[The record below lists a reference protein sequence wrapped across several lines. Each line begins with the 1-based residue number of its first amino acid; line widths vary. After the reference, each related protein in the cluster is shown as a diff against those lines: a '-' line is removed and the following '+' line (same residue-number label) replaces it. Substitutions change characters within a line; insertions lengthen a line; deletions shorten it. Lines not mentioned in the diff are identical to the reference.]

1 MKWKVQAASALLLV
15 ALVLSFVPAAAM
27 PSSASAVQACTD
39 RAQFVADVT
48 VPDGTRYDPGATF
61 TKTWRLRNV
70 GTCTWTT
77 SYTMVFDSGT
87 QMGSTA
93 SVAMPSNV
101 PPGGSVDLSVN
112 MTAPNAAGHY
122 IGYWKFKNAAGTL
135 FGIGVNANKSWWVE
149 INVNGTST
157 GGVAYDFTANAGS
170 ATWSSGAGGL
180 SFPGTDGDAKGFALK
195 LDNPNFESGV
205 NASQPGL
212 LVSPHQITNGY
223 IQASYPEFTVQNGDR
238 FQATVG
244 CQAGATSCYVAYRLD
259 YQVGNTIRTFW
270 TFREKFEGWTYTA
283 NLNLSPLSGQSVKFI
298 LYVSAWGS
306 PVGDRALWG
315 NPIIARP
322 GASPVTP
329 VVTVTGTPPTATP
342 TKTAGPAT
350 VPPSACDKAQF
361 VSDVTIPD
369 GTVMSPGQKFT
380 KTWRLRNVGT
390 CAWTK
395 SYQIAFYSGEQMG
408 APASLTFAQDVPVGG
423 TADFTV
429 EMTAPS
435 AAGSYRGNWMFKNA
449 SGQLF
454 GIGTQANRPWWVDIR
469 VSGPT
474 ATPGGATVTPGGPTV
489 TPGANI
495 AYDFAANACAATWY
509 TGAGQIPA
517 SQCPG
522 TDGDAKGFVL
532 KVSNPRLE
540 SGATDSRP
548 GIITFPQNVQ
558 NGYIQGFFPTFRVQ
572 NGDRF
577 RSVINCEY
585 NATNCYVAFRL
596 DYEQGGTIRTFWGPF
611 LERYEGKFYNVDVD
625 LSPLAGRDVK
635 FILTVLAAGVATGD
649 RALWVG
655 PHIYRAGSSGA
666 LPDLT
671 ITQMKLEYQNPSCL
685 LQGDPFGLR
694 VSVINSGQAAAS
706 SFTVKVGDAQQTVNG
721 LAVGET
727 KAVFFPGVSS
737 QTGASIT
744 VALDPNNA
752 VAESNEQNNS
762 RTEQVPVPTQPL
774 PCTETPTTA
783 VPTTAT
789 TPAAT
794 TAVPSDT
801 PTPTNTGAPAS
812 SATPTPTSTTGST
825 TGYYQ
830 NTKYNFRFSLPSGAR
845 ILGQSE
851 NVGQVS
857 LPIVTAGTNLL
868 SKTIQIHVREGVNP
882 CVSPAV
888 DNPLTTENVTINN
901 IAFTKQTGQGAAAG
915 NRYDWTAYSTVYN
928 NACISLAFVLHS
940 ANSGNYATPPPEFDK
955 TAESAVID
963 ATMSTYSRITS

>member
-15 ALVLSFVPAAAM
+15 ALVLSFIPAAAM
-27 PSSASAVQACTD
+27 HSSASAAQACTD
-39 RAQFVADVT
+39 RAQFVTDVT
-48 VPDGTRYDPGATF
+48 VPDGTRYEPGATF
-61 TKTWRLRNV
+61 KKTWRLKNV
-70 GTCTWTT
+70 GSCTWST

-93 SVAMPSNV
+93 SVNLPSSTA
-101 PPGGSVDLSVN
+101 PGQTVDVSVD
-112 MTAPNAAGHY
+112 MTAPNTAGHY

-149 INVNGTST
+149 INVVGGSGDT
-157 GGVAYDFTANAGS
+157 GVAYDFTANAGS

-180 SFPGTDGDAKGFALK
+180 TFPGNDGDAKGFALK
-195 LDNPNFESGV
+195 LDNPTFESGV
-205 NASQPGL
+205 TASQPGL

-244 CQAGATSCYVAYRLD
+244 CQAAATSCYVAYRLD

-283 NLNLSPLSGQSVKFI
+283 NLNLSPLAGQSVKFI

-322 GASPVTP
+322 GATPVTP

-342 TKTAGPAT
+342 TKTSGPAT
-350 VPPSACDKAQF
+350 VPPSSCDKAQF
-361 VSDVTIPD
+361 IADVTVPD
-369 GTVMSPGQKFT
+369 GTLMSPGQRFT

-395 SYQIAFYSGEQMG
+395 SYQIVFYSGEQMG

-423 TADFTV
+423 TADFTI

-454 GIGTQANRPWWVDIR
+454 GIGAQANRPWWVDIR

-474 ATPGGATVTPGGPTV
+474 VTPGGATVTPGGATV
-489 TPGANI
+489 TPGANM
-495 AYDFAANACAATWY
+495 AYDFATNACAATWY

-532 KVSNPRLE
+532 KVTNPKLE

-611 LERYEGKFYNVDVD
+611 LERYEGRFYNVDVD

-655 PHIYRAGSSGA
+655 PHIYRAG
-666 LPDLT
+666 
-671 ITQMKLEYQNPSCL
+671 
-685 LQGDPFGLR
+685 
-694 VSVINSGQAAAS
+694 AS
-706 SFTVKVGDAQQTVNG
+706 PATSA
-721 LAVGET
+721 
-727 KAVFFPGVSS
+727 
-737 QTGASIT
+737 
-744 VALDPNNA
+744 
-752 VAESNEQNNS
+752 
-762 RTEQVPVPTQPL
+762 
-774 PCTETPTTA
+774 PTTA
-783 VPTTAT
+783 VPTTGTTVMPTTAIPTTAT
-789 TPAAT
+789 TPAGTTAVPT
-794 TAVPSDT
+794 TAVPSET
-801 PTPTNTGAPAS
+801 PSPTNTGAPDE

-825 TGYYQ
+825 SGYYQ
-830 NTKYNFRFSLPSGAR
+830 NTKYNFRFSLPSGAN
-845 ILGQSE
+845 IVSQSDT
-851 NVGQVS
+851 VGQVS
-857 LPIVTAGTNLL
+857 LPIMTAGTNLL
-868 SKTIQIHVREGVNP
+868 SKYIQIHVREGINP

-888 DNPLTTENVTINN
+888 DNPLTTEDVTINN

-915 NRYDWTAYSTVYN
+915 NRYDWTAYSTVSN

-955 TAESAVID
+955 AAESAVID
-963 ATMSTYSRITS
+963 ATMATYSRITS

>member
-15 ALVLSFVPAAAM
+15 ALVLSFVPAAAT
-27 PSSASAVQACTD
+27 PSSVSAAQACTD
-39 RAQFVADVT
+39 RAQFVTDVT
-48 VPDGTRYDPGATF
+48 VPDGTRYEPGATF
-61 TKTWRLRNV
+61 KKTWRLRNV
-70 GTCTWTT
+70 GSCTWST

-93 SVAMPSNV
+93 SVNLPSSTA
-101 PPGGSVDLSVN
+101 PGQTVDVSVD
-112 MTAPNAAGHY
+112 MTAPNTAGHY

-149 INVNGTST
+149 INVVGGSGDT
-157 GGVAYDFTANAGS
+157 GVAYDFTANAGS

-180 SFPGTDGDAKGFALK
+180 TFPGNDGDAKGFALR

-283 NLNLSPLSGQSVKFI
+283 NLNLSPLAGQSVRFI

-342 TKTAGPAT
+342 TKTSGPAT
-350 VPPSACDKAQF
+350 VPPSSCDKAQF
-361 VSDVTIPD
+361 VSDVTVPD

-395 SYQIAFYSGEQMG
+395 SYQIVFYSGEQMG

-423 TADFTV
+423 TADFTI

-435 AAGSYRGNWMFKNA
+435 TAGTYRGNWMFKNA

-454 GIGTQANRPWWVDIR
+454 GIGAQANRPWWVDIR

-474 ATPGGATVTPGGPTV
+474 VTPGGPTVTPGGPTV

-495 AYDFAANACAATWY
+495 AYDFATNACAATWY

-532 KVSNPRLE
+532 RVTNPRLE

-655 PHIYRAGSSGA
+655 PHIYRVGATAPTPISG
-666 LPDLT
+666 T
-671 ITQMKLEYQNPSCL
+671 ISPTPTT
-685 LQGDPFGLR
+685 GTT
-694 VSVINSGQAAAS
+694 AA
-706 SFTVKVGDAQQTVNG
+706 
-721 LAVGET
+721 
-727 KAVFFPGVSS
+727 
-737 QTGASIT
+737 
-744 VALDPNNA
+744 
-752 VAESNEQNNS
+752 
-762 RTEQVPVPTQPL
+762 
-774 PCTETPTTA
+774 PTTA
-783 VPTTAT
+783 VPTTPVVT
-789 TPAAT
+789 TPAGTTAVPT

-801 PTPTNTGAPAS
+801 PTPTNTMGTPAN
-812 SATPTPTSTTGST
+812 SATPTPTTPGPT

-845 ILGQSE
+845 ILSQSE

-857 LPIVTAGTNLL
+857 LPISTAGTNLL
-868 SKTIQIHVREGVNP
+868 SKTIQIHVREGVTP

-901 IAFTKQTGQGAAAG
+901 ISFTKQTGQGAAAG
-915 NRYDWTAYSTVYN
+915 NRYDWTAYSTVDN

-940 ANSGNYATPPPEFDK
+940 ANRGNYATPPPEFDK

-963 ATMSTYSRITS
+963 ATMATFSRIPS